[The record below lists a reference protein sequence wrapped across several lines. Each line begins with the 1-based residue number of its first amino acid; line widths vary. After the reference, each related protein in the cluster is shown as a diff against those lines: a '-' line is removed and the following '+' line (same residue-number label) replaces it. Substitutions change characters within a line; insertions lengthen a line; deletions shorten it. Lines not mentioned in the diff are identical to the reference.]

1 MLRRSVRAGSR
12 NREVLA
18 ATLFALA
25 SLAGC
30 ATLRQFAALGQVRF
44 SFDRITDVRLAGVST
59 AGKDS
64 YSDLRFQDVARIT
77 AAIASREV
85 PLDFVVQVRA
95 ENPASNTVTAR
106 LLQLGWTLYL
116 DEGQVLEGQMERG
129 YAFAPG
135 QPVLVPVAVSL
146 DAYDLVQRNG
156 QDLFELALAI
166 AGVQGHRKNVR
177 LDLQPTVETDLGP
190 IPYPAPITI
199 RRDLGTTTP

>member
-1 MLRRSVRAGSR
+1 MRVTVPTITKRVG
-12 NREVLA
+12 VLVLTVA
-18 ATLFALA
+18 ALA
-25 SLAGC
+25 GITSC
-30 ATLRQFAALGQVRF
+30 ATLRQFATLGQVRF

-106 LLQLGWTLYL
+106 LLQLDWTLFF
-116 DEGQVLEGQMERG
+116 DEGRVLEGQMDRG
-129 YAFAPG
+129 YSFAPG

-146 DAYDLVQRNG
+146 DAYNLVQRNG

-166 AGVQGHRKNVR
+166 AGVQGHRTNVR

-199 RRDLGTTTP
+199 RRNVGTSTQ

>member
-1 MLRRSVRAGSR
+1 MRVTVPTITKRVG
-12 NREVLA
+12 VLVLTVA
-18 ATLFALA
+18 ALA
-25 SLAGC
+25 GITGC

-106 LLQLGWTLYL
+106 LLQLDWTLFF
-116 DEGQVLEGQMERG
+116 DEGRVLEGQMDRG
-129 YAFAPG
+129 YSFAPG

-146 DAYDLVQRNG
+146 DAYNLVQRNG

-166 AGVQGHRKNVR
+166 AGVQGHRTNVR

-199 RRDLGTTTP
+199 RRNVGTSTQ

>member
-1 MLRRSVRAGSR
+1 MRVD
-12 NREVLA
+12 VLA
-18 ATLFALA
+18 ITNRVGVLVVTLAALA
-25 SLAGC
+25 GITGC

-77 AAIASREV
+77 AAIASRAV

-106 LLQLGWTLYL
+106 LLQLDWNLFL
-116 DEGQVLEGQMERG
+116 DESQVLEGQMDRG

-146 DAYDLVQRNG
+146 DAYNLVQRNG

-166 AGVQGHRKNVR
+166 AGVQGHRTKVR

-199 RRDLGTTTP
+199 RRNVGTSTQ

>member
-1 MLRRSVRAGSR
+1 MRVTVPTITKRVG
-12 NREVLA
+12 VLVLTVA
-18 ATLFALA
+18 ALA
-25 SLAGC
+25 GITGC

-106 LLQLGWTLYL
+106 LLQLDWTLFF
-116 DEGQVLEGQMERG
+116 DEGRVLEGQMDRG
-129 YAFAPG
+129 YSFAPG
-135 QPVLVPVAVSL
+135 QPVFVPVAVSL
-146 DAYDLVQRNG
+146 DAYNLVQRNG

-166 AGVQGHRKNVR
+166 AGVQGHRTNVR

-199 RRDLGTTTP
+199 RRNVGTSTQ